1 MISTFH
7 PRGGSRSAGIAVLG
21 LLLSLFPF
29 LTLPLGSSAAP
40 GATCT
45 VRGLAHLQG
54 RATHGGIVLRVDGA
68 TAASSDA
75 LGAFLLPPLESGARR
90 VTAVF
95 PGYLPVVADL
105 DCPSGDRV
113 SLPAA
118 DLLGGDP
125 TGDEKVDLFDL
136 VRVGRAYGICQGQ
149 VGYDEAADLGANGCV
164 DLFDLVL
171 VGSNYGKTGPQ
182 VWPRDLS
189 LFQTEVLPLMLT
201 RCVSCHG
208 NRGGISLSTYAAI
221 MSGGISGPAVL
232 PGDPEQ
238 SLLMRKVKGEAGLLM
253 PPGGDPLPAAD
264 IALLDRW
271 IREGARP

>member
-1 MISTFH
+1 MTSTSH
-7 PRGGSRSAGIAVLG
+7 PRGGSRAAGVAALG
-21 LLLSLFPF
+21 MLLSLFPI
-29 LTLPLGSSAAP
+29 LSLPLGTSAEP
-40 GATCT
+40 GGACT
-45 VRGLAHLQG
+45 VRGLARLQG
-54 RATHGGIVLRVDGA
+54 RATHGGIGLQVDGA
-68 TAASSDA
+68 AAASSDA
-75 LGAFLLPPLESGARR
+75 LGAFLLPPLESGSRR
-90 VTAVF
+90 VTAMF

-105 DCPSGDRV
+105 DCPSGGRV

-125 TGDEKVDLFDL
+125 TGDGKVDLFDL

-182 VWPRDLS
+182 AWPRDLS

-208 NRGGISLSTYAAI
+208 NRGGISLSAHAAI
-221 MSGGISGPAVL
+221 MSGGVSGPAVL
-232 PGDPEQ
+232 PGDPDR
-238 SLLMRKVKGEAGLLM
+238 SLLIRKVKGEAGLLM
-253 PPGGDPLPAAD
+253 PPGGDPLPPED
-264 IALLDRW
+264 IALLDLW